1 MIKEWEEERDNLLKT
16 NETMTAKVDQQN
28 RQNKLL
34 HEQLQTL
41 NEQVR
46 DSRRRA
52 SVTGSFETSHNES
65 LGEDQTSLLELTAI
79 MRKDQEIAET
89 SRDATYAENIRLK
102 QQIKNTQKKLDE
114 KDALLR
120 FSWNLYTA
128 YKIYIQWSRKFEE
141 SAANLVR
148 TARKSNEASER
159 HEYSPGI

>member
-120 FSWNLYTA
+120 FS
-128 YKIYIQWSRKFEE
+128 
-141 SAANLVR
+141 
-148 TARKSNEASER
+148 
-159 HEYSPGI
+159 